1 MADAPID
8 AMKVRII
15 GQADAVRFPG
25 KQSAE
30 LVAALEMAG
39 GVRQDSRNACSV
51 RNPMK
56 RASLAGGLLWAWSAF
71 AFAAQPWRDGDI
83 IFHTS
88 RSAQSAAIQR
98 ATHSPYSHVGVII
111 FREGKPYVFEATS
124 TVQYTPLSKWTMRG
138 EGGRFVVKRLKRAL
152 TETDKS
158 KLRTAARAYEG
169 KPYDLYFEWSDQR
182 IYCSELVWKVYHRA
196 LGLKLGELQKLREFD
211 LTDAAVR
218 AKMRERYGT
227 NVPLDEPVISPGA
240 QFDSPLLETVET
252 R

>member
-1 MADAPID
+1 M
-8 AMKVRII
+8 R
-15 GQADAVRFPG
+15 AVRF
-25 KQSAE
+25 A
-30 LVAALEMAG
+30 LLAWILATAADATDL
-39 GVRQDSRNACSV
+39 
-51 RNPMK
+51 
-56 RASLAGGLLWAWSAF
+56 
-71 AFAAQPWRDGDI
+71 RDGDI

-88 RSAQSAAIQR
+88 RSAQSVAIQR

-111 FREGKPYVFEATS
+111 FREGKPYVFEAIS
-124 TVQYTPLSKWTMRG
+124 TVQYTSLSKWTARG